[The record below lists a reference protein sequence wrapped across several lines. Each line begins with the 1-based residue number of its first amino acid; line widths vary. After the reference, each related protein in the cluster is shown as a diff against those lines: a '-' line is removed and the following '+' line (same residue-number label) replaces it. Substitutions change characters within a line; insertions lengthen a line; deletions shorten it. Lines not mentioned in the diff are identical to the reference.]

1 MKYICFYLILLLS
14 SISSCNQRLETDS
27 ETQKRIDT
35 ESQEAKKSIDNNNKQ
50 VENWYKAKQADS
62 LINYMADN
70 VIQFPPNSAP
80 SKGKDSI
87 RKYWEQLFQ
96 FGNIVFSLHTQDVK
110 ANGPLAIELGKY
122 SFKFSPQQNSPIPA
136 IVDSGNYLVYW
147 KKINGNWKVV
157 WDAPVSTI
165 PLPQK

>member
-1 MKYICFYLILLLS
+1 MKKTCFYLFLLLL
-14 SISSCNQRLETDS
+14 SISSCNQKKETDD

-50 VENWYKAKQADS
+50 VEKWYKAKLADS

-80 SKGKDSI
+80 SEGKDSI
-87 RKYWEQLFQ
+87 KKYWEQLFQ
-96 FGNIVFSLHTQDVK
+96 FGNIDFSLQTQDVK

-122 SFKFSPQQNSPIPA
+122 SFKFSPNQNSPIPA
-136 IVDSGNYLVYW
+136 IVDSGNYLVCW
-147 KKINGNWKVV
+147 EKINGNWKVV